1 MLYSFFV
8 FFSLKADFRP
18 IKKSTKGMKW
28 NSYIDKG
35 AKTPYANLFQFHL
48 NKDPFG
54 DVKLHTFFII

>member
-1 MLYSFFV
+1 
-8 FFSLKADFRP
+8 
-18 IKKSTKGMKW
+18 MKW